1 MSDAPTRSGRLQHW
15 DGHAPDLR
23 AWSDPELLDALSQ
36 LGIQTNR
43 DAFTAEAVVATTQ
56 AAVEDTWLMAA
67 KDASD
72 GERVLIWMAVQE
84 LWERWRVPAWPRDR
98 MGRMFAYLV
107 DAEFAAEWAAR
118 CHAPTGAEV
127 IEALDAFL
135 AAQGGGRRALD
146 SLVEEM
152 GMPAAAW
159 PAKTLDAMGE
169 WIEVGNL
176 ALAERSGE
184 VMAKALG
191 EGHTQA
197 FLAAAMMTT
206 RMYDRA
212 RAAAL
217 AVPHEADVRG
227 GFAEMVGFLCL
238 AAGSRPSAR
247 YWLLEAQGRTR
258 PRKSELTFAAEAVR
272 DYVGAAD
279 TDGGDGVVAQV
290 PEEMRKAAMQAASQ
304 ACFYA
309 TMAFAGEGPSG

>member
-23 AWSDPELLDALSQ
+23 AWSDPDLLDALRQ
-36 LGIQTNR
+36 LGIQTDR
-43 DAFTAEAVVATTQ
+43 ETFTAEAIVATSQ
-56 AAVEDTWLMAA
+56 GAIEDTWLTAA
-67 KDASD
+67 TDATE
-72 GERVLIWMAVQE
+72 GERVLVWMAVQE

-107 DAEFAAEWAAR
+107 DAEFAADWAAR
-118 CHAPTGAEV
+118 CHAPTGMEV
-127 IEALDAFL
+127 IEALDAFV
-135 AAQGGGRRALD
+135 AAQGDGRRALD
-146 SLVEEM
+146 SLVEEL

-169 WIEVGNL
+169 WIEVGNMV
-176 ALAERSGE
+176 LAERSGE
-184 VMAKALG
+184 VMAKVLG

-217 AVPHEADVRG
+217 AVPHDADVRG

-238 AAGSRPSAR
+238 AAGSSPSAR
-247 YWLLEAQGRTR
+247 YWLLEAKGRSR
-258 PRKSELTFAAEAVR
+258 PRKSELTFAAEAAR
-272 DYVGAAD
+272 GYVGAAEN
-279 TDGGDGVVAQV
+279 GGGNGDVAQV
-290 PEEMRKAAMQAASQ
+290 PDDIRKAAMQAASQ
-304 ACFYA
+304 SCFYA
-309 TMAFAGEGPSG
+309 TMAFAGEGPGG